1 MPYEKLYAR
10 VSCLVCDG
18 SRFAKSH
25 QNPIKAVWNRCAYC
39 DGEGKT
45 HVSVGVRG
53 LKEHIE
59 FLDEEDLEELKRH
72 INEREAR

>member
-10 VSCLVCDG
+10 VSCVVCDG
-18 SRFAKSH
+18 SRLSKAY
-25 QNPIKAVWNRCAYC
+25 QNPVKAVWNRCAYC

-45 HVSVGVRG
+45 YISVGVRG

-59 FLDEEDLEELKRH
+59 CLDSQDLEELKNY
-72 INEREAR
+72 INERSAR

>member
-1 MPYEKLYAR
+1 LPYEKLYAR

-18 SRFAKSH
+18 SRLAKSH

-45 HVSVGVRG
+45 HISVGVRG

-59 FLDEEDLEELKRH
+59 LLGEEDLEELKRY

>member
-1 MPYEKLYAR
+1 LPYEKLYAR
-10 VSCLVCDG
+10 VSCVVCDG
-18 SRFAKSH
+18 SRLAKAY

-45 HVSVGVRG
+45 YISVGARG
-53 LKEHIE
+53 LKKHVE
-59 FLDEEDLEELKRH
+59 FLDDEDFEELKRY

>member
-59 FLDEEDLEELKRH
+59 FLDEEDFEELKRY